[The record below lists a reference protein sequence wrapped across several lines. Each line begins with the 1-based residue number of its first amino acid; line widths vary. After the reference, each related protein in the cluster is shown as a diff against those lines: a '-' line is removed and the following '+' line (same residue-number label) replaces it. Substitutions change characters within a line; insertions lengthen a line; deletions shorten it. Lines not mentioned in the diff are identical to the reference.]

1 MGIFEFIKK
10 KYQEGKAEY
19 ERYSAAASMLK
30 KRELYMGAGK
40 KYYDLCP
47 ELLNAKAA
55 ETETNPASE
64 MQVNPVP
71 AESVMESKE
80 KMEKP

>member
-1 MGIFEFIKK
+1 MGIFDFIKK

-19 ERYSAAASMLK
+19 ERYSADVSMLK
-30 KRELYMGAGK
+30 TRELYRGADK

-80 KMEKP
+80 